1 MTNIFKILADDVVE
15 DEMDAIPKRLC
26 DVKAYVYLAEG
37 DLDRFARPSTDDL
50 PYGDITLM
58 MTWDTYHNVNVGS
71 RPVIIVGGKIDWA
84 EDVDHIVNMGEFDTK
99 VGDEIFDRKVAVIVT
114 TTDMLGGLRDAF
126 GFIIDGVEEI
136 AVGGHPL
143 GSTKNI
149 DAILK
154 EQEFMLTSSPARRW
168 ENCLPEPIP
177 LVRQQAIPPPEY
189 QVN

>member
-1 MTNIFKILADDVVE
+1 MTHICKIIADDIDE
-15 DEMDAIPKRLC
+15 DEMDAIPKKLV

-37 DLDRFARPSTDDL
+37 EERFARPSTDDL
-50 PYGDITLM
+50 PYGDITLV

-71 RPVIIVGGKIDWA
+71 RPVVIVGGKHDWT
-84 EDVDHIVNMGEFDTK
+84 EDVDHIVNMAEFDIK
-99 VGDEIFDRKVAVIVT
+99 VGNEIFDRKVAVIVT
-114 TTDMLGGLRDAF
+114 TIDMLGGLRDAF
-126 GFIIDGVEEI
+126 GFIVDEVEEI
-136 AVGGHPL
+136 TVGGQPL

-168 ENCLPEPIP
+168 ENCPPKPIP